1 MFTKATRLVYQGT
14 NTIYNCRQ
22 YRRINYQRK
31 FWIKQGKL
39 VPSEV
44 GQLVNEF
51 LTNNFSNIIDYNF
64 TASVEDDFDSI
75 ANGEKVGNQ

>member
-1 MFTKATRLVYQGT
+1 MDQAKE
-14 NTIYNCRQ
+14 
-22 YRRINYQRK
+22 
-31 FWIKQGKL
+31 KL

-75 ANGEKVGNQ
+75 ANGEKVSFNDQ